1 MQIKYLITSFP
12 KTHELISYCNNVSY
26 FFATVGTVF
35 AIPIV
40 KQERTMTMETT
51 SSMLPLYDIN
61 LAAFLQHRGIVPS
74 LQQQGS
80 RVVFLFKNDTKT
92 HELMRLYNENP
103 AVPVLDFVG
112 HLRRLRSQMLSMRSC
127 TG

>member
-1 MQIKYLITSFP
+1 MQFYYLKTSFL
-12 KTHELISYCNNVSY
+12 KTHELVSNCNNVTY
-26 FFATVGTVF
+26 FFAAVGTVF

-40 KQERTMTMETT
+40 KQERTMTMKTN

-80 RVVFLFKNDTKT
+80 RVVFIFPNDSKT
-92 HELMRLYNENP
+92 HQLMQLYNENP
-103 AVPVLDFVG
+103 VVPVLDFVG
-112 HLRRLRSQMLSMRSC
+112 HLRRLRSQMMSMRDC
-127 TG
+127 

>member
-1 MQIKYLITSFP
+1 MYLKTSFP
-12 KTHELISYCNNVSY
+12 KTHELVSNCNNVIY
-26 FFATVGTVF
+26 FFETVGTVF

-40 KQERTMTMETT
+40 KQERTMTMKTNA
-51 SSMLPLYDIN
+51 SMLPLYDIN

-80 RVVFLFKNDTKT
+80 RVVFFFPNDTTT
-92 HELMRLYNENP
+92 HRIMKEYNENLM
-103 AVPVLDFVG
+103 VPVLDFVG

-127 TG
+127 TS

>member
-1 MQIKYLITSFP
+1 
-12 KTHELISYCNNVSY
+12 
-26 FFATVGTVF
+26 
-35 AIPIV
+35 
-40 KQERTMTMETT
+40 MTMKTN

-80 RVVFLFKNDTKT
+80 RVVFFFPNDNTT
-92 HELMRLYNENP
+92 HRIMKEYNENLM
-103 AVPVLDFVG
+103 VPVLDFVG

-127 TG
+127 TS